1 MDFHYSEE
9 QRMLADSLRRLIND
23 EWSFSR
29 RRERQASSHLDASG
43 WNALAELGV
52 LGLNIADT
60 FGGFGEE
67 PASLLPVHLE
77 LGRGLVAEPVIPSA
91 VISAAVISASGNTAL
106 MQNIL
111 PGIASGEQIMSLAY
125 QEPGRRYDIEPET
138 CRASETAQGWR
149 LDGRKHLVWHGA
161 CASGWIVSAK
171 APDGQAVLLIV
182 PAKSAGVS
190 VTDMPT
196 LDGARCAA
204 LQFDGCI
211 VPGDALLARGDAAL
225 DALRNGLEW
234 GTAALCAHAA
244 GAMERLLEITVDYL
258 KTRKQ
263 FGQALAS
270 FQALQHRMAEM
281 LVAKEL
287 ALSMAYVAA
296 AALAE
301 PDVNQRRRMLAS
313 AKLEAAR
320 TGRFVAQCAV
330 QLHGGMGMTD
340 ELEVGDYFKRL
351 TSIDLLLGDTA
362 EQLALLQELA

>member
-1 MDFHYSEE
+1 M
-9 QRMLADSLRRLIND
+9 
-23 EWSFSR
+23 
-29 RRERQASSHLDASG
+29 
-43 WNALAELGV
+43 
-52 LGLNIADT
+52 
-60 FGGFGEE
+60 
-67 PASLLPVHLE
+67 
-77 LGRGLVAEPVIPSA
+77 
-91 VISAAVISASGNTAL
+91 
-106 MQNIL
+106 
-111 PGIASGEQIMSLAY
+111 
-125 QEPGRRYDIEPET
+125 
-138 CRASETAQGWR
+138 
-149 LDGRKHLVWHGA
+149 
-161 CASGWIVSAK
+161 SAK
-171 APDGQAVLLIV
+171 ASDGQAVLLIV
-182 PAKSAGVS
+182 PAESAGVS

-362 EQLALLQELA
+362 EQMALLQELA